1 MSVDPPEQHPP
12 LRWGRRPVRIALPAW
27 VMAVVP
33 TTVDLPTAPV
43 RRGARA
49 LTLVLPIVMMVVGL
63 MVAIVAALIEE
74 RDDFGPIGAFGV
86 EAGALVWGGGAVLL
100 GARPRPTVRRIVM
113 LALATVGGVALILT
127 GLLVEMS
134 DPWLGLT
141 MEFGVGAIG
150 VSFIDTVLLGV
161 LYGRLDSFAHAPDD
175 GTVTVR
181 LRRPWRLSDTS
192 ARPTD

>member
-1 MSVDPPEQHPP
+1 MMTVG
-12 LRWGRRPVRIALPAW
+12 LAV
-27 VMAVVP
+27 AVVS
-33 TTVDLPTAPV
+33 AQ
-43 RRGARA
+43 
-49 LTLVLPIVMMVVGL
+49 
-63 MVAIVAALIEE
+63 IEE
-74 RDDFGPIGAFGV
+74 RDGFGPIGAFGV

-141 MEFGVGAIG
+141 MEFGVGAVG

-175 GTVTVR
+175 GTVTLR
-181 LRRPWRLSDTS
+181 LRRPWRLRDPGAS
-192 ARPTD
+192 APAD